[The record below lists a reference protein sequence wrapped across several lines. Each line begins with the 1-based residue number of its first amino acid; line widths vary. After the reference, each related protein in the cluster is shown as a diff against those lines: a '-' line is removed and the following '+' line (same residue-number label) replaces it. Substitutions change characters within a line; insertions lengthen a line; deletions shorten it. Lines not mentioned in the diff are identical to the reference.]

1 MIFKICFERPVI
13 PMVSQIIELL
23 AVVTLEIM
31 SEVSVCLKV
40 MLVLLMVWLIVK
52 GKRQIAWLK
61 VMLMVY

>member
-1 MIFKICFERPVI
+1 
-13 PMVSQIIELL
+13 MVSQIIELL

>member
-40 MLVLLMVWLIVK
+40 MLVLLMVWLDVK
-52 GKRQIAWLK
+52 W
-61 VMLMVY
+61 